1 MPIQP
6 SSFYQNNL
14 AEQLG
19 KYTLSPQLAEMGV
32 TGAET
37 ANAVAQALPGSPA
50 GLGGLFSGVGK
61 WMEDSGFLGR
71 TLADGTK
78 LQGWGGLALGAGQGL
93 MNAFMGMQ
101 QYGLAK
107 KTLEENKRQFQLN
120 YDAQRTTTNSA
131 LEDRQRARLA
141 ANPGAYE
148 SLSTYM
154 DKNRIK

>member
-1 MPIQP
+1 MFQNDFISPMQGFGMPLTDGLQKLGVSSTP
-6 SSFYQNNL
+6 SIATSAATNPGILDSLGSWLQDSNF
-14 AEQLG
+14 LG
-19 KYTLSPQLAEMGV
+19 K
-32 TGAET
+32 
-37 ANAVAQALPGSPA
+37 
-50 GLGGLFSGVGK
+50 
-61 WMEDSGFLGR
+61 

-78 LQGWGGLALGAGQGL
+78 VQGWGGMALGAGQGL
-93 MNAFMGMQ
+93 LNAFMGMQ

-120 YDAQRTTTNSA
+120 YDAQKTTTNAA

-148 SLSTYM
+148 SLSSYM